1 MSLRLGGFVGS
12 VVMPPSLAEELAA
25 AAAREGVSP
34 AQMLRAAIDAA
45 QTLHGIDAAAQAA
58 REQPRARPWLGGP
71 PRPIAGPP
79 PGADGVRGRRGRSVA
94 RAASAPAIEEFC
106 KTCGGEFSSS
116 SDPCRCVSPGAS
128 PLAAEAEDIHPAGLA
143 VARMLARRTF
153 SPRELSL
160 ARNSVAQH
168 GGAACVALQGPID
181 GASAFFVCRSLD
193 AARAGGAKAIVLD
206 VASEGG
212 SVPAGL
218 AVIRAVDRLRAE
230 GVPTIANVA
239 RRADSM
245 ASVIAVSCAYGVMGP
260 GASMTIHEASGG
272 RDDHLAILR
281 DKLLAIYEARTLTDR
296 AQLAGYLAGAVSLDA
311 QAAHSL
317 GFVDEVAGPERVE
330 TIARAA
336 GRSGSLYA
344 TEILAANSWRRT
356 VLRERQA
363 DAAGVVRYG
372 PRPEGRGL

>member
-1 MSLRLGGFVGS
+1 M
-12 VVMPPSLAEELAA
+12 
-25 AAAREGVSP
+25 
-34 AQMLRAAIDAA
+34 
-45 QTLHGIDAAAQAA
+45 
-58 REQPRARPWLGGP
+58 
-71 PRPIAGPP
+71 
-79 PGADGVRGRRGRSVA
+79 
-94 RAASAPAIEEFC
+94 
-106 KTCGGEFSSS
+106 
-116 SDPCRCVSPGAS
+116 
-128 PLAAEAEDIHPAGLA
+128 A
-143 VARMLARRTF
+143 VASKLAHAPF